1 MKLSK
6 KLFERLLHYS
16 HPSLSPEQVVSYLI
30 IRYMDLNP
38 TKGNGV
44 SVDISG
50 EVEKAVGKYFLNKY
64 GNGIVKKMLMVMEKE
79 MEKRE
84 REREMESDGFVLH

>member
-6 KLFERLLHYS
+6 KLFERLLYYS

-79 MEKRE
+79 MEKTNVGE
-84 REREMESDGFVLH
+84 E

>member
-6 KLFERLLHYS
+6 KLFERLLYYS
-16 HPSLSPEQVVSYLI
+16 HSSLTPEQIVSYLI

-38 TKGNGV
+38 VKGNGMNV
-44 SVDISG
+44 KIS
-50 EVEKAVGKYFLNKY
+50 EELEKAVGKYFLNKY

-79 MEKRE
+79 MEKE
-84 REREMESDGFVLH
+84 